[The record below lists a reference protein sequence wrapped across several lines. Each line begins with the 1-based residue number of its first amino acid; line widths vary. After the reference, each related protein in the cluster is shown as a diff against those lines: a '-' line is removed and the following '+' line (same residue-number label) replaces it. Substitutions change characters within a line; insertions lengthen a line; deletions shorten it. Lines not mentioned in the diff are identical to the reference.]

1 MLDVLY
7 NRRSTRK
14 FNDKKIEEG
23 AIHQL
28 LKAALLSPSSKNSQ
42 PWEFI
47 VVDDPELL
55 SQLSVSKPH
64 GACLL
69 KHAPLAVV
77 VAGDKAKSDVWIEDC
92 SIASIILQL
101 AAEAL
106 GLGSCWVQIHHRYHD
121 DDQTANEFI
130 SGLLRIPNHL
140 EVLSVVGIGYKAA
153 DRPALS
159 EKEIDWRKVI
169 RNCYNDVRVVA
180 DRSGLDAE

>member
-1 MLDVLY
+1 MLEILY

-14 FNDKKIEEG
+14 FIDKKVGEE
-23 AIHQL
+23 AINQL

-47 VVDDPELL
+47 VVDEPELL
-55 SQLSVSKPH
+55 SQLSMAKPH

-77 VAGDKAKSDVWIEDC
+77 VAGDKTKSDVWIEDC

-106 GLGSCWVQIHHRYHD
+106 GMGSCWVQIHHRYHD

-130 SGLLRIPNHL
+130 SELLRIPNHL

-153 DRPALS
+153 DRPALTDR
-159 EKEIDWRKVI
+159 EIDWQKVV
-169 RNCYNDVRVVA
+169 RNCY
-180 DRSGLDAE
+180 DAVNNEK

>member
-1 MLDVLY
+1 MLEILY

-14 FNDKKIEEG
+14 FSEKKVDDDI
-23 AIHQL
+23 IHQL
-28 LKAALLSPSSKNSQ
+28 LKAGLHSPSSKNSQ
-42 PWEFI
+42 PWEFV

-55 SQLSVSKPH
+55 SQLSIAKPH

-77 VAGDKAKSDVWIEDC
+77 VAGDKTKSDVWIEDC

-101 AAEAL
+101 AAEGL
-106 GLGSCWVQIHHRYHD
+106 GLGSCWVQIHRRYHD

-130 SGLLRIPNHL
+130 SELLNIPDYL
-140 EVLSVVGIGYKAA
+140 EVLSIVGIGYKAA

-159 EKEIDWRKVI
+159 DKEMDWNKVMRNYYNKVNIEK
-169 RNCYNDVRVVA
+169 
-180 DRSGLDAE
+180 

>member
-1 MLDVLY
+1 MLDILY

-14 FNDKKIEEG
+14 FNDTKIEEP
-23 AIHQL
+23 IIRQL

-47 VVDDPELL
+47 VVNDPELL
-55 SQLSVSKPH
+55 SQLSVAKPH

-77 VAGDKAKSDVWIEDC
+77 VAGDKSKSDVWIEDC
-92 SIASIILQL
+92 SIASVFLQL

-130 SGLLRIPNHL
+130 GELLHIPDHL
-140 EVLSVVGIGYKAA
+140 EVLSVVGIGYKAV

-159 EKEIDWRKVI
+159 EKEIDWQKVI
-169 RNCYNDVRVVA
+169 MNSYKGVSLLFTIVL
-180 DRSGLDAE
+180 S

>member
-14 FNDKKIEEG
+14 FSDRRVDDES
-23 AIHQL
+23 IHQL

-47 VVDDPELL
+47 VVDDPGLL

-69 KHAPLAVV
+69 KHAPLAVI
-77 VAGDKAKSDVWIEDC
+77 VAGDKTMSDVWIEDC

-106 GLGSCWVQIHHRYHD
+106 GLGSCWVQIHRRYHD
-121 DDQTANEFI
+121 DDVTANEFI
-130 SGLLRIPNHL
+130 CGLLNIPEHL

-159 EKEIDWRKVI
+159 EKEIDWKKVV
-169 RNCYNDVRVVA
+169 RNCYQEVKN
-180 DRSGLDAE
+180 EK

>member
-1 MLDVLY
+1 MLDILY

-14 FNDKKIEEG
+14 FSDKRVDDEI
-23 AIHQL
+23 IHQL
-28 LKAALLSPSSKNSQ
+28 LKAGLRSPSSKNSQ
-42 PWEFI
+42 FWEFV

-77 VAGDKAKSDVWIEDC
+77 VAGDKTKSDVWIEDC

-106 GLGSCWVQIHHRYHD
+106 GLGSCWVQIHRRYHD

-130 SGLLRIPNHL
+130 SDLLHIPNHL
-140 EVLSVVGIGYKAA
+140 EVLSIVGIGYKAA
-153 DRPALS
+153 DRPALG
-159 EKEIDWRKVI
+159 EKETDWRKVMKNSYKNAI
-169 RNCYNDVRVVA
+169 SV
-180 DRSGLDAE
+180 EK